1 MGVNVSVESWFW
13 IMISTEGWSISDK
26 GLIRRRRY
34 GMKDL
39 NNQDQEIRS
48 DLPADDTKTDT
59 RNIMEE
65 NVAKE
70 NEQAAASSDQKFE
83 FITETIKEKPINKR
97 RVAMKVLFT
106 ACMAVVFGTIACFT
120 FLFVQPYFHEW
131 LYPEETK
138 LVTLPPDE
146 EDILE
151 DAVPDKQPIK
161 EEQSEEKVEEKPE
174 PVVTQV
180 VETVEK
186 ELEIQDYKLL
196 FQKMGEVAAEAK
208 KSMVTVTGVYSDVD
222 WFMNTYENNNQAA
235 GLIVADNGKEL
246 LVISRTSVL
255 EGAEEIEITFCNG
268 TTLNGTVKKSDA
280 NTGLTVIA
288 VELSLIDDN
297 TMNEIEMA
305 TLGNSNN
312 SSLVGSPV
320 IAIGNPLGIAD
331 SMAIGQITSNSY
343 VRDMTDTN
351 AKFLTTDIYGSTTAS
366 GVIIDM
372 DGKVLG
378 IIFQDDTASDTQ
390 NLIRAYGISD
400 LKTKIEKLSNGQDIA
415 YLGIIGT
422 DVTDVA
428 AEELGVPKGAYI
440 REVIV
445 DSPAMQEGI
454 QNGDV
459 IIKIGTTEITSFTD
473 FKETML
479 KCQPGDLMMVTIKRL
494 GKEEYVEL
502 SYEVTLGTLE

>member
-1 MGVNVSVESWFW
+1 
-13 IMISTEGWSISDK
+13 
-26 GLIRRRRY
+26 
-34 GMKDL
+34 
-39 NNQDQEIRS
+39 
-48 DLPADDTKTDT
+48 
-59 RNIMEE
+59 
-65 NVAKE
+65 
-70 NEQAAASSDQKFE
+70 
-83 FITETIKEKPINKR
+83 
-97 RVAMKVLFT
+97 
-106 ACMAVVFGTIACFT
+106 
-120 FLFVQPYFHEW
+120 
-131 LYPEETK
+131 
-138 LVTLPPDE
+138 
-146 EDILE
+146 
-151 DAVPDKQPIK
+151 
-161 EEQSEEKVEEKPE
+161 
-174 PVVTQV
+174 
-180 VETVEK
+180 
-186 ELEIQDYKLL
+186 
-196 FQKMGEVAAEAK
+196 
-208 KSMVTVTGVYSDVD
+208 
-222 WFMNTYENNNQAA
+222 
-235 GLIVADNGKEL
+235 
-246 LVISRTSVL
+246 
-255 EGAEEIEITFCNG
+255 
-268 TTLNGTVKKSDA
+268 
-280 NTGLTVIA
+280 
-288 VELSLIDDN
+288 
-297 TMNEIEMA
+297 
-305 TLGNSNN
+305 
-312 SSLVGSPV
+312 
-320 IAIGNPLGIAD
+320 
-331 SMAIGQITSNSY
+331 MAIGQITSNSY